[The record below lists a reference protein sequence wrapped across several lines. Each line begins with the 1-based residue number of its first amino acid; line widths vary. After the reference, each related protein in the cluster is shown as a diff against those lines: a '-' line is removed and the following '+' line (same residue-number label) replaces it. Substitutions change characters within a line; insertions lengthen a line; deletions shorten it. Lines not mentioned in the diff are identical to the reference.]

1 MANFLAA
8 IAVLCIAAKKQIMS
22 FNVSKIRSDFPILNQ
37 QIYGKPL
44 VYFDNG
50 ATTQKPKC
58 VLDTID
64 YFHNRINA
72 NIHRGVHKLSE
83 ESTQAYE
90 NARETVREFINAKS
104 SKEIIFTSGATASIN
119 LVAHSFGEA
128 FINEGDEVIVS
139 EMEHHSNIVPWQL
152 ICERKNAK
160 LKVLPFND
168 KGELILEKLE
178 ELITEKTRIIAVNH
192 VSNSLGTIN
201 PIKKII
207 SKAHA
212 MGVKVLV
219 DGAQG
224 VKHGVIDIQDL
235 DADFYA
241 FSGHKI
247 YGPTGIGVLY
257 AKEEILEKMP
267 PWQGGGDMI
276 ASVSFEKTVYN
287 ELPFKFEAGTAN
299 YIGAAGLA
307 AAIKYYQSVGIEE
320 ATNYEDEILR
330 YATQQ
335 LLSVD
340 GVKIYGNAKEKA
352 AIISFLIE
360 NVHPY
365 DAGMILDKMGVAV
378 RTGTHCTE
386 PVMAHFGIDGTIR
399 ASLAFYNTKE
409 EIDQL
414 VDGVK
419 RVKMMFA

>member
-1 MANFLAA
+1 
-8 IAVLCIAAKKQIMS
+8 MS
-22 FNVSKIRSDFPILNQ
+22 FNVNIIRSDFPILNQ
-37 QIYGKPL
+37 QIYNKPL

-50 ATTQKPKC
+50 ATTQKPAC
-58 VLDTID
+58 VLETIN
-64 YFHNRINA
+64 YFYNRINA

-90 NARETVREFINAKS
+90 NARETVRAFINAKS
-104 SKEIIFTSGATASIN
+104 TREIIFTSGATASIN
-119 LVAHSFGEA
+119 LVAQSFGQE

-152 ICERKNAK
+152 MCERKKAK

-168 KGELILEKLE
+168 NGELILDKLD

-192 VSNSLGTIN
+192 VSNSLGTVN
-201 PIKKII
+201 PIKQII
-207 SKAHA
+207 GIAHA
-212 MGVKVLV
+212 KGVKILI

-224 VKHGVIDIQDL
+224 VKHGIIDIQDL
-235 DADFYA
+235 GADFYA

-276 ASVSFEKTVYN
+276 SSVSFEKTVYN

-307 AAIKYYQSVGIEE
+307 TALKYYQSIGIEE
-320 ATNYEDEILR
+320 ATRYEDEILH
-330 YATQQ
+330 YATHQ
-335 LLSVD
+335 LLSIG
-340 GVKIYGNAKEKA
+340 GVKIYGTAKEKA

-365 DAGMILDKMGVAV
+365 DAGMILDKMGVAI

-399 ASLAFYNTKE
+399 ASLAFYNTRE

-414 VDGVK
+414 VEGVK
-419 RVKMMFA
+419 KVKMMFG